1 MVSMVGAVLSKSNR
15 SIIME
20 VIVRNMISN
29 SGNKVANQFIIHT
42 KTATYFQS
50 YRTIIAKKLASNG
63 KVFLDKSGWN
73 YSVTTGK
80 YRNQFLDEN
89 IAETRKKIESGE
101 YKLKDLN

>member
-1 MVSMVGAVLSKSNR
+1 MPLSNSNR

-73 YSVTTGK
+73 YSVTTRK